1 MMKTFI
7 TFFLFLL
14 ISSNFFSQGLGNS
27 KTTQSLAFPSTDI
40 VTEGMAR
47 IYIMRTT
54 GTLWNYNVTVYLDE
68 KVIGK
73 LGPKSFLM
81 FEVNTDKPISIG
93 TAFVGNSVR
102 NKSEE
107 NQEFITINPK
117 QGKTYYVGVKAKYGT
132 FRGQTE
138 ITPLENEE
146 AIKMIPKLDKPKV
159 NYIE

>member
-1 MMKTFI
+1 MKNLI
-7 TFFLFLL
+7 TLLLL
-14 ISSNFFSQGLGNS
+14 ILFSQNLFSQGIGNA
-27 KTTQSLAFPSTDI
+27 KTTQSLEFPTSNNI
-40 VTEGMAR
+40 AEGKAR

-81 FEVNTDKPISIG
+81 FEVDADRKISIG
-93 TAFVGNSVR
+93 TAFIGNNVR
-102 NKSEE
+102 DKNEE
-107 NQEFITINPK
+107 NQEFLTINPK
-117 QGKTYYVGVKAKYGT
+117 DGKTYYVGVKAKYGT

-138 ITPLENEE
+138 LSTLEKED
-146 AIKMIPKLDKPKV
+146 ALKMIPKLEKPKV